1 MIDLTNASSAKGRK
15 RGWPQILLYCAGG
28 LLALLFVGA
37 VAGVLWLRATA
48 RAALPQ
54 LDGDLRVAG
63 LSAPVT
69 VRRDAHGVPHIEA
82 ANDIDLFMAQGYVT
96 AQDRLWQ
103 MDALRRNA
111 NGELAEVMGASQVE
125 HDRAQRVQ
133 QFRNTAQRVYANLPP
148 ADRARFEAYARG
160 VNLYIAQ
167 HGDALPPE
175 FRLLGY
181 RPKPWSGVDSISI
194 GVMMAQILDT
204 HWETKLMREYVAA
217 KLDHLN
223 NPKLEQDLYPVGSW
237 RDHPPTGVRVDLTQ
251 PQPAPPPAD
260 DDEDEDDRSTAVV
273 QPEEQDRLGVVVSHP
288 SRKNKDAARVGH
300 PRLMIQ
306 RKLGA
311 PGPDSGTWESAN
323 SNRQP
328 TETAQEDPQA
338 LRAALGL
345 SACAS
350 CAPGSNNWVIAGAHT
365 ASGKPLL
372 ANDMHL
378 GLTEPNIWYT
388 ADLKAPGYH
397 AAGVTLPGMPYIVA
411 GHNDRVAWGFTA
423 LYADVQDLYL
433 EALDGKGNFQALD
446 GSWKPLAVDHEII
459 KVRGSKDVVVD
470 VQFTDHGPLLNPIF
484 VHEKRPISLKWTLY
498 DPALSGLQLYQLNV
512 ASNWTEFSAALEQW
526 SWPTLNVVYSDDQ
539 GHTGYHA
546 IGRVPLRGGGVGL
559 ADVPLTQGTKDP
571 RSAWGYPVCAGICP
585 IYITFDLMPHAFD
598 PSSGFLATANSRVT
612 ANNAMISLTH
622 EWAEP
627 YRAERIYKLLDGRD
641 HLTPADM
648 LATQTDIYSEADQE
662 LGHRFAYAIDH
673 TPSADD
679 RLKKAADLMRSWDGK
694 LTTDSAAASV
704 VTKARYAFWPLI
716 LKPKLGD
723 DAKYYQWS
731 ESNFAEEEIIMH
743 ASADWLPPGYKNWDE
758 LLTDSVRQ
766 GMKDGK
772 APSDVSRWSYGSWH
786 VVDIEHP
793 IARLL
798 PLIGRIAGTGAQPL
812 SGDTLTVKQVGREFG
827 PSQRFT
833 MDWSNVDGST
843 ENIVLGESGN
853 PYSPYFRDQWNDYYG
868 GTTFALPFSAAAV
881 AAQTRHTL
889 RLLP

>member
-1 MIDLTNASSAKGRK
+1 MTDPTHHPMPASFATRRRR
-15 RGWPQILLYCAGG
+15 RGWPHILLYCAGG
-28 LLALLFVGA
+28 LLALVLLGT
-37 VAGVLWLRATA
+37 VAGVLWLRAAA

-54 LDGDLRVAG
+54 LDGDLHLNG

-82 ANDIDLFMAQGYVT
+82 ANESDLFLAQGYVT

-103 MDALRRNA
+103 MDALRRNS
-111 NGELAEVMGASQVE
+111 NGELAEVLGASMVE

-148 ADRARFEAYARG
+148 ADRTRFEAYARG
-160 VNLYIAQ
+160 VNLFIAQ

-181 RPKPWSGVDSISI
+181 RPKPWSGVDSVSI
-194 GVMMAQILDT
+194 GVMMAQTLDA
-204 HWETKLMREYVAA
+204 HWETKLFREYVAA
-217 KLDHLN
+217 KLK
-223 NPKLEQDLYPVGSW
+223 NPKQEQDLYPVGSW

-260 DDEDEDDRSTAVV
+260 DDEDEDDRSTAA
-273 QPEEQDRLGVVVSHP
+273 SH
-288 SRKNKDAARVGH
+288 
-300 PRLMIQ
+300 
-306 RKLGA
+306 
-311 PGPDSGTWESAN
+311 
-323 SNRQP
+323 
-328 TETAQEDPQA
+328 EDPQA
-338 LRAALGL
+338 LHALLGMP
-345 SACAS
+345 ACAG
-350 CAPGSNNWVIAGAHT
+350 CASGSNNWVVAGAHT

-372 ANDMHL
+372 SNDMHL
-378 GLTEPNIWYT
+378 GLSVPNIWYT

-397 AAGVTLPGMPYIVA
+397 AAGVTLPGMPFVIA
-411 GHNDRVAWGFTA
+411 GHNEHVAWGFTA

-433 EALDGKGNFQALD
+433 EALDGKGNYQAND
-446 GSWKPLAVDHEII
+446 GSWKPLGVDHEII
-459 KVRGSKDVVVD
+459 KVRGGKDVVVD
-470 VQFTDHGPLLNPIF
+470 VQFTDHGPLLNPMF
-484 VHEKRPISLKWTLY
+484 VHEKRPIALKWTLY
-498 DPALSGLQLYQLNV
+498 DPALSGMQLYQLNV

-539 GHTGYHA
+539 GHIGYHA
-546 IGRVPLRGGGVGL
+546 IGQVPIRGGGAGIVGL
-559 ADVPLTQGTKDP
+559 PDVPLHRNTNDP
-571 RSAWGYPVCAGICP
+571 RTVWGYIACFGICP
-585 IYITFDLMPHAFD
+585 TYIPFDLMPNAFD

-612 ANNAMISLTH
+612 TDKSFYPLTL
-622 EWAEP
+622 EWPEP

-641 HLTPADM
+641 HLTTADM
-648 LATQTDIYSEADQE
+648 LTAQTDIYSEVDQE

-673 TPSADD
+673 TPSADE
-679 RLKKAADLMRSWDGK
+679 RLKKAADLMRSWDGR

-704 VTKARYAFWPLI
+704 VTKARSALWPLI
-716 LKPKLGD
+716 LKPKLGEE
-723 DAKYYQWS
+723 AKYYQWS

-743 ASADWLPPGYKNWDE
+743 GSAEWLPPGTKNWDE
-758 LLTDSVRQ
+758 LLTDAVHA

-772 APSDVSRWSYGSWH
+772 APADVARWSYGSWH
-786 VVDIEHP
+786 VVDVEHP
-793 IARLL
+793 IARFL
-798 PLIGRIAGTGAQPL
+798 PLVGRIAGTGAQPL
-812 SGDTLTVKQVGREFG
+812 SGDTVTVKQVGREFG

-853 PYSPYFRDQWNDYYG
+853 PYSPYFRDQWNDWYG
-868 GTTFALPFSAAAV
+868 GTTFALPFTPEGV